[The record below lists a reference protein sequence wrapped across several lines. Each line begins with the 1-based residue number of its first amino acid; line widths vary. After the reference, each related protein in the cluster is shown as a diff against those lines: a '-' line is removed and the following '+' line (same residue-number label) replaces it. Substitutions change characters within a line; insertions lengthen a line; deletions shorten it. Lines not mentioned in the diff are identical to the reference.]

1 MELTKRYE
9 LAFDLKV
16 VYTAWVSSSTVI
28 APATSMDIEPVVGG
42 HYRLIM
48 DTPEFSG
55 KNEGEFS
62 LVEPQQRVV
71 YTWEWNG
78 DGEVTEID
86 VRFEATAAGTKI
98 LIHHTG
104 FMFDESV
111 TNHDHGWDGYMVG
124 FDHFLGAN
132 A

>member
-28 APATSMDIEPVVGG
+28 APATSMDIEPFVGG

-78 DGEVTEID
+78 DG
-86 VRFEATAAGTKI
+86 
-98 LIHHTG
+98 
-104 FMFDESV
+104 
-111 TNHDHGWDGYMVG
+111 YMVG
-124 FDHFLGAN
+124 FEHFLGAN